1 MTFHLEKNQLLRG
14 MGLSIITFLLLVIGA
29 GVLLGVSLQLQNV
42 AVYFVFSIL
51 AGFIYLILSGYALTI
66 VLFFFMTGLLVGFI
80 EMYRAFWQGLEGWGE
95 IIGILTLL
103 IWPTIGII
111 LGVIIQIGVCIYNK
125 YQNKKT
131 QNTNSNNEN

>member
-66 VLFFFMTGLLVGFI
+66 VLFFFMTGVLVGFI